1 LRRDGVSEA
10 PVAGHVFH
18 PGHQEL
24 HGVTVVLETRG
35 PRTYVGW
42 FDSQDERGVH
52 MHDVGVHDATA
63 AGGSKDEFLR
73 RCDKFG
79 IRPEHR
85 DLLVPSGEVASIRR
99 LVDVLR

>member
-1 LRRDGVSEA
+1 MS
-10 PVAGHVFH
+10 GHVFH

-35 PRTYVGW
+35 SRLYVGR

-52 MHDVGVHDATA
+52 LHDVGVYDAA
-63 AGGSKDEFLR
+63 VGGGSKQEFLQ

-85 DLLVPSGEVASIRR
+85 DLLVPAGEVVSIRR
-99 LVDVLR
+99 LVDSVR

>member
-1 LRRDGVSEA
+1 MS
-10 PVAGHVFH
+10 GHVFH
-18 PGHQEL
+18 PGHQDL

-35 PRTYVGW
+35 PRTYVGR

-52 MHDVGVHDATA
+52 LHDVGVHEATA
-63 AGGSKDEFLR
+63 GGMSKEEFLR

-85 DLLVPSGEVASIRR
+85 DLIVAAAEVADIRR
-99 LVDVLR
+99 LIDVVTA